1 MLNPETLRLVAI
13 TDGVRG
19 GASEIV
25 QRALACVR
33 GGATMVQLR
42 LKDADARTQVEV
54 ARALIAALPA
64 RIPIIMNDRADLAIA
79 AGAAGVHVGPEDLPA
94 AAVRRILGPARI
106 VGVSVGNDAEALQ
119 AIGCFAV
126 VLEAIPAPVAARIS
140 RALTIPTIGIGA
152 GADCDGQVLVWH
164 DMLGLASGPGGK
176 LPRFVKQ
183 YANLKAEIGRALD
196 TYVADVHAGRFPELR
211 HTYAMPD
218 AEREQFELET
228 KEK

>member
-119 AIGCFAV
+119 ASDADYVGIGPVYATASKGDAGNAIGVAELARLIALCARPAV
-126 VLEAIPAPVAARIS
+126 GIGGIDATNAAAVIDAGARGVAVIRALFSAADPEEAARS
-140 RALTIPTIGIGA
+140 LRSAIG
-152 GADCDGQVLVWH
+152 
-164 DMLGLASGPGGK
+164 M
-176 LPRFVKQ
+176 
-183 YANLKAEIGRALD
+183 
-196 TYVADVHAGRFPELR
+196 
-211 HTYAMPD
+211 
-218 AEREQFELET
+218 
-228 KEK
+228 

>member
-19 GASEIV
+19 GTSEIV

-64 RIPIIMNDRADLAIA
+64 RVPIIMNDRADLAIA

-119 AIGCFAV
+119 ASDADYVGIGPVYVTASKGDAGNAIGVAELARLIALCARPAV
-126 VLEAIPAPVAARIS
+126 GIGGIDATNAAGVIDAGARGVAVI
-140 RALTIPTIGIGA
+140 RALFSAADPEETARSLRSAIG
-152 GADCDGQVLVWH
+152 
-164 DMLGLASGPGGK
+164 M
-176 LPRFVKQ
+176 
-183 YANLKAEIGRALD
+183 
-196 TYVADVHAGRFPELR
+196 
-211 HTYAMPD
+211 
-218 AEREQFELET
+218 
-228 KEK
+228 